1 MIRSSIAIT
10 VLLVVSYAVAMQP
23 AGQEMPPNHPQ
34 IPTGHPPV
42 GEQATPADPEDVKSV
57 DAIITAYYDTLS
69 AEKDEERN
77 WGRFLSLFADDAR
90 FVSVRTVRDRTSAMS
105 LTPEQFVQ
113 FNQSYFAGSGYH
125 ESEVN
130 RVTEEFGNIAH
141 AFSTYASRHTV
152 ADEAPYSRGI
162 NSIQLMTNG
171 ERWWIVTVMWDYER
185 PGDGLNL
192 PDEYLGAEG
201 EAAEAESVEAP
212 AG

>member
-1 MIRSSIAIT
+1 MIRSSIVIT

-34 IPTGHPPV
+34 IPAGHPPV
-42 GEQATPADPEDVKSV
+42 GEQAKPADPEDVKSV
-57 DAIITAYYDTLS
+57 DAIISAYYDTLS
-69 AEKDEERN
+69 AEKDEERD

-90 FVSVRTVRDRTSAMS
+90 FVSVRTVRDRTSAMT
-105 LTPEQFVQ
+105 LKPEQFVQ

-125 ESEVN
+125 ELEVN
-130 RVTEEFGNIAH
+130 RITEQFGNIAH
-141 AFSTYASRHTV
+141 AFSTYASKHTV
-152 ADEAPYSRGI
+152 ADAVPYSRGI

-185 PGDGLNL
+185 PGEGLSL
-192 PDEYLGAEG
+192 PAEYLGEAG
-201 EAAEAESVEAP
+201 EAEPVEAP